1 MPPLD
6 RALTGA
12 LAHWLPRQRWFAGKD
27 RPIGEVTIGSDT
39 ELPVP
44 AGDVP
49 GGAHGARG
57 AYGAPGAHDAHG
69 GDGGRGV
76 SLRHVVVNVRQ
87 GADVDRYQLLVGR
100 RDELPERLR
109 PGEIGEDPEGGHLYD
124 AVHDPGLTRALLD
137 GIAAETRAGALRF
150 HRAPGVEIETG
161 LTAVPGSAEQSNTSL
176 IFGEA
181 YICKLF
187 RRLSPGVNPDL
198 EVNLALTRA
207 GCEHIAGVRGWIELE
222 PDDGGEPVTLALM
235 SEYLRTA
242 TDGWQLA
249 ITSVRDWLA
258 HPGPDGHG
266 RYPGGGPDSGAFPD
280 PTGRSA
286 AGLGRHG
293 EVIWENGRSAPAEE
307 HEQPAELDAGSAGG
321 DFAAEAERLG
331 AATAAVHRDL
341 AVAFGVTRAPAEQVR
356 ELARQMHR
364 QLDEVSA
371 AVPEL
376 AAHAG
381 AIGRAFDELAEGA
394 VDIPLQRVHGD
405 YHLGQV
411 MRSDTGWVLLD
422 FEGEPARSP
431 EERRAMAHPLRDVAG
446 MLRSFEY
453 AARFLPAGDA
463 SLSPEAAHGL
473 ELRAR
478 AWADRNREA
487 FCRGYAEAGGA
498 DPAANAVLIRAL
510 ELDKAVY
517 EIRYEA
523 RNRPSWL
530 PVPLRSLEHITAGA
544 G

>member
-1 MPPLD
+1 MRPLD

-12 LAHWLPRQRWFAGKD
+12 LADWLPRQRWFGGKD

-39 ELPVP
+39 ELIGADTELIGAGTEPPVP
-44 AGDVP
+44 LE
-49 GGAHGARG
+49 
-57 AYGAPGAHDAHG
+57 GAPT
-69 GDGGRGV
+69 
-76 SLRHVVVNVRQ
+76 LRHLVVDVRQ
-87 GADVDRYQLLVGR
+87 GDDVDRYQLLIGSR
-100 RDELPERLR
+100 ETLPERLR
-109 PGEIGEDPEGGHLYD
+109 PGEIVRTPDGAHLYD
-124 AVHDPGLTRALLD
+124 AVHDPDLTRVLLD
-137 GIAAETRAGALRF
+137 GVAREAGVGPLRF
-150 HRAPGVEIETG
+150 RRAPGAEIETG
-161 LTAVPGSAEQSNTSL
+161 LRALPGAAEQSNTSL
-176 IFGEA
+176 VFGDA

-222 PDDGGEPVTLALM
+222 PGEGGEPVTLALL

-249 ITSVRDWLA
+249 VTSVRDWLA
-258 HPGPDGHG
+258 YPGPDGHG
-266 RYPGGGPDSGAFPD
+266 RLPSGGGAWEPEEP
-280 PTGRSA
+280 A
-286 AGLGRHG
+286 A
-293 EVIWENGRSAPAEE
+293 
-307 HEQPAELDAGSAGG
+307 LDAGAAGG

-341 AVAFGVTRAPAEQVR
+341 ATAFGVTPARAAEVR
-356 ELARQMHR
+356 AMARGMHR

-376 AAHAG
+376 AGHAD
-381 AIGRAFDELAEGA
+381 AIGRAFDELGEHA

-422 FEGEPARSP
+422 FEGEPARP
-431 EERRAMAHPLRDVAG
+431 PGERRAMAHPLRDVAG

-453 AARFLPAGDA
+453 AARFLPAGD
-463 SLSPEAAHGL
+463 STLSAEAAHGL

-478 AWADRNREA
+478 AWAERNREA

-498 DPAANAVLIRAL
+498 DPAAHEVLIRAL

-530 PVPLRSLEHITAGA
+530 PVPLRSLEHFSAGA
-544 G
+544 R